1 MRFKLEAL
9 RKNFLGELTDCRIYY
24 YINCFF
30 KKFQKST
37 TQWIF
42 SPFVLK
48 IFILLI
54 FGCAGSSLLCGLF
67 SSRGEQG
74 PLSSCRAQAFH
85 CGGFSCCGAW
95 ASVVAARGLSSCGSQ
110 TLEHRL
116 SSCGA
121 LGFQLPCRVWDLP
134 RSGIEPL
141 SPALAGGLFTTEPP
155 GNLPSGFLKT

>member
-9 RKNFLGELTDCRIYY
+9 RKNFLGELIDCRVYY
-24 YINCFF
+24 YINCFL

-48 IFILLI
+48 NVLI
-54 FGCAGSSLLCGLF
+54 FGCAGSSLLCGFF

-74 PLSSCRAQAFH
+74 PLSSCSAQAFH
-85 CGGFSCCGAW
+85 CCGFSCCRAW
-95 ASVVAARGLSSCGSQ
+95 ALVVAARGHSSCASQ

-121 LGFQLPCRVWDLP
+121 LGFQLPCRVWDLR